1 MDLSNI
7 KFEENN
13 DFVEIDFNQNT
24 YLLNKIKKKN
34 ILIKKCLSLL
44 QKQDFEFQTLK
55 QENDELNDINKK
67 LLNIIKNN

>member
-13 DFVEIDFNQNT
+13 DFVEIDINQNT
-24 YLLNKIKKKN
+24 CLLNKIKKKN
-34 ILIKKCLSLL
+34 ILIKKCLLL
-44 QKQDFEFQTLK
+44 LEKQDFEFQTLK

-67 LLNIIKNN
+67 LLNIIKDN

>member
-24 YLLNKIKKKN
+24 YLLNKIKKN

-67 LLNIIKNN
+67 IT

>member
-13 DFVEIDFNQNT
+13 DFVEIDINQNT

-34 ILIKKCLSLL
+34 ILIKKCLLL
-44 QKQDFEFQTLK
+44 LEKQDFEFQTLK

-67 LLNIIKNN
+67 LLNIIKDN

>member
-13 DFVEIDFNQNT
+13 DFVEIDINQNT

-34 ILIKKCLSLL
+34 ILIKKCLLL
-44 QKQDFEFQTLK
+44 LEKQDFEFQTLK